1 MSASVVIVVLALVGG
16 LFAVVIIQAR
26 RSMLYVYCS
35 ATISA
40 LEARLLP
47 EARLME
53 FADSPRVVN
62 ILASLDDTD
71 YRTYLAD
78 IPRVEDIDVV
88 AVERA
93 LKANLSA
100 RYRELLKIL
109 PKERKAT
116 IGRVVQRVDLW
127 NLKVILAA
135 IHNKVPREKRLEG
148 TVPSLT
154 FPRERLE
161 LLASAENFKELLEYF
176 RGTEYFDVLAAA
188 LEDYEKLGLIAVL
201 SALDKH
207 YYTALWKDVLSKKVQ
222 RLILKVMLGYE
233 IDVINL
239 KLILRLKKEGVSPD
253 EITKHLILP
262 SHELSEGVLR
272 EMIAAD
278 DIPSTIRAISRTT
291 YGSVLLE
298 ALPQFETTGSL
309 FPFEKALD
317 EGLLKICKWA
327 SVMRLFSIAP
337 VIAHIHLKWTEVRNL
352 RAIIRLKVDK
362 VEPEKI
368 KETLVKVPKLEL

>member
-1 MSASVVIVVLALVGG
+1 M
-16 LFAVVIIQAR
+16 
-26 RSMLYVYCS
+26 
-35 ATISA
+35 
-40 LEARLLP
+40 LP

-53 FADSPRVVN
+53 FVDSPRVVN
-62 ILASLDDTD
+62 ILASLDDTN

-88 AVERA
+88 VVERA

-109 PKERKAT
+109 PKERRAT
-116 IGRVVQRVDLW
+116 IGRLVQRVDLW
-127 NLKVILAA
+127 NLKVLLAA
-135 IHNKVPREKRLEG
+135 IHNKVPREKRLEE

-176 RGTEYFDVLAAA
+176 KGTEYFDVLAAA

-207 YYTALWKDVLSKKVQ
+207 YYTALWRDVLSKKVQ
-222 RLILKVMLGYE
+222 RSILKVMLGYE
-233 IDVINL
+233 IDAVNI

-272 EMIAAD
+272 KMIAAD
-278 DIPSTIRAISRTT
+278 DIPSAIRAISRTT

-309 FPFEKALD
+309 FPLEKALD
-317 EGLLKICKWA
+317 EGLLKICKWM
-327 SVMRLFSIAP
+327 SVIRLFSIAP

-352 RAIIRLKVDK
+352 RAIIRLKADK

>member
-1 MSASVVIVVLALVGG
+1 
-16 LFAVVIIQAR
+16 
-26 RSMLYVYCS
+26 
-35 ATISA
+35 
-40 LEARLLP
+40 
-47 EARLME
+47 ME
-53 FADSPRVVN
+53 FVDSPRIVN
-62 ILASLDDTD
+62 VLASLDDTD

-78 IPRVEDIDVV
+78 IPRVEDIDVI

-100 RYRELLKIL
+100 RYRGLLEIL

-127 NLKVILAA
+127 NLKVLLTA
-135 IHNKVPREKRLEG
+135 IHNKVPREKRLGE
-148 TVPSLT
+148 TINSPT

-176 RGTEYFDVLAAA
+176 KGTEYFDVLAAS

-201 SALDKH
+201 SALDKQ

-222 RLILKVMLGYE
+222 RPILKVMLGYE
-233 IDVINL
+233 IDAVNI

-262 SHELSEGVLR
+262 SHELSEGMLR
-272 EMIAAD
+272 EMIVAD
-278 DIPSTIRAISRTT
+278 DIPSAIRAISRTT
-291 YGSVLLE
+291 YGPVLLA
-298 ALPQFETTGSL
+298 ALPQFEATGSL
-309 FPFEKALD
+309 FAFEKALD
-317 EGLLKICKWA
+317 EGLLRVCKWMSA
-327 SVMRLFSIAP
+327 IRLFSIAP
-337 VIAHIHLKWTEVRNL
+337 AITHIHLKETEVRNL
-352 RAIIRLKVDK
+352 RTIIRLKADR

>member
-1 MSASVVIVVLALVGG
+1 MSASVVIVVLALVGS
-16 LFAVVIIQAR
+16 FFSVVIIQAR

-35 ATISA
+35 ATTSA
-40 LEARLLP
+40 WEARLLS

-53 FADSPRVVN
+53 FVDSPRIVN
-62 ILASLDDTD
+62 VLASLDDTD

-78 IPRVEDIDVV
+78 IPRVEDIDVI

-100 RYRELLKIL
+100 RYRGLLEIL

-127 NLKVILAA
+127 NLKVLLTA
-135 IHNKVPREKRLEG
+135 IHNKVPREKRLGE
-148 TVPSLT
+148 TINSPT

-176 RGTEYFDVLAAA
+176 KGTEYFDVLAAS

-201 SALDKH
+201 SALDKQ

-222 RLILKVMLGYE
+222 RPILKVMLGYE
-233 IDVINL
+233 IDAVNI

-262 SHELSEGVLR
+262 SHELSEGMLR
-272 EMIAAD
+272 EMIVAD
-278 DIPSTIRAISRTT
+278 DIPSAIRAISRTT
-291 YGSVLLE
+291 YGPVLLA
-298 ALPQFETTGSL
+298 ALPQFEATGSL
-309 FPFEKALD
+309 FAFEKALD
-317 EGLLKICKWA
+317 EGLLRVCKWMSA
-327 SVMRLFSIAP
+327 IRLFSIAP
-337 VIAHIHLKWTEVRNL
+337 AITHIHLKETEVRNL
-352 RAIIRLKVDK
+352 RTIIRLKADR